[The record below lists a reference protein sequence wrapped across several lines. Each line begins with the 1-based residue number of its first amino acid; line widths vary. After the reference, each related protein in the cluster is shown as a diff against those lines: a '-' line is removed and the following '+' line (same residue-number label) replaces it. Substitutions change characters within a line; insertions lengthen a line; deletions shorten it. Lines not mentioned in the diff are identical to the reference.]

1 MPHREEAILEKK
13 VAELFLAKMSPLLN
27 YARKTS
33 DRPLEE
39 FHLTRPQLNFI
50 KSQSERAEEMLDGFG
65 AKNNRL
71 WYPIRENIALL
82 KNFSEAAY
90 ELLHLLYASQHY
102 NLGEQLEQ
110 FVADTIVQK
119 RYLAKVLHL
128 GLHAF
133 LHYLGLLGIPLKTAT
148 FRADFQEIDAALQL
162 PFTRRLTETGN
173 GKQQVDT
180 LAISILNSTEEVN
193 NFRHLAAAKAAE
205 WRKLDFD
212 FLSEARLRS
221 MEVNMHVLQSMYDT
235 YIANSEMERSD
246 PDLPI
251 LRGRISTTLH
261 LLRIATIFIHFYERH
276 MKTPLPKD
284 EAFLEQA
291 EFFRCVIEYLARYI
305 HVSLSTGRKL
315 CSGLLKKYCVV
326 KTVQVK
332 VPPYIGFHVRPS
344 SLVAAIVLHYGCNV
358 TMNIGDSSYDASIF
372 SNITMA
378 NNYIDQKKRAFLL
391 EKLNGLDLAPVE
403 RKIADGSLPI
413 QEAIMQVILHLASL
427 NYLRIYQ
434 IPLQISHI
442 PIDQSA
448 HSLKSAVFET
458 IRFLMNNERQLGI
471 LFDVTVSFTGPEQ
484 AVDDIVALANANYCE
499 TERGEDLPLP
509 RRLAYLNF
517 KRKTLKKPQPQNG

>member
-1 MPHREEAILEKK
+1 
-13 VAELFLAKMSPLLN
+13 MSPLLN
-27 YARKTS
+27 YAQTAS
-33 DRPLEE
+33 DLPLEE
-39 FHLTRPQLNFI
+39 FHLTRPQLNFV

-65 AKNNRL
+65 AKNNRI

-90 ELLHLLYASQHY
+90 DLLHLLYASQHY

-119 RYLAKVLHL
+119 RYLAKILHL
-128 GLHAF
+128 GLRAF
-133 LHYLGLLGIPLKTAT
+133 LQYLEPLGIPLKTT
-148 FRADFQEIDAALQL
+148 PFVADFQEIDASLQL

-193 NFRHLAAAKAAE
+193 NFRHLAAAKPSE
-205 WRKLDFD
+205 WRNLDFD
-212 FLSEARLRS
+212 FLSETRLRS

-251 LRGRISTTLH
+251 LRGRISTALH
-261 LLRIATIFIHFYERH
+261 LLRVSTIFIHFYERH
-276 MKTPLPKD
+276 MKMPIPKD
-284 EAFLEQA
+284 EAFLDHTD
-291 EFFRCVIEYLARYI
+291 FFRCVIEYLARYI
-305 HVSLSTGRKL
+305 HVALSTGRKL

-358 TMNIGDSSYDASIF
+358 TMTIGDSSYDASIF
-372 SNITMA
+372 SNIAMA

-391 EKLNGLDLAPVE
+391 GKLNELDLTPIEQKVAN
-403 RKIADGSLPI
+403 GTLPLS
-413 QEAIMQVILHLASL
+413 EAVTQVILHLASL

-434 IPLQISHI
+434 IPLQIQHI
-442 PIDQSA
+442 PVDQA
-448 HSLKSAVFET
+448 DRSLKSAVFET
-458 IRFLMNNERQLGI
+458 IRFLINNERQLGI

-484 AVDDIVALANANYCE
+484 AVDDIAALANANYCE